1 MVKQYSTIGFRD
13 ENNVRI
19 TLMLTKEQFERLVD
33 GYKLMWTE
41 LLPGDECGPLNF
53 LREILHEAEKVCIN
67 E

>member
-1 MVKQYSTIGFRD
+1 MIKQYSTIGFRD
-13 ENNVRI
+13 ENNVRM

-33 GYKLMWTE
+33 GYKLMWAK
-41 LLPGDECGPLNF
+41 LLLGDECGPLNF